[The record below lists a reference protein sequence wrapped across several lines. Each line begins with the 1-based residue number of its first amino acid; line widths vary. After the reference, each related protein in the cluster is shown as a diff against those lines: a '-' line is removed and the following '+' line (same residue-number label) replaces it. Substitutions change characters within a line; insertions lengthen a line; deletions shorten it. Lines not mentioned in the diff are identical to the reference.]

1 MSKRILVVDDDIDF
15 LENLR
20 IVISS
25 AGYDV
30 LTAENP
36 DQARGKLEQNTIDLI
51 VLDVM
56 MVKDSDGFNFAQSLK
71 ADPAYRHIPIIM
83 ATAVNQKQ
91 DAFTFGKDTDG
102 GFLPVEKFMEKPIA
116 ADQLLS
122 AITELTQ

>member
-1 MSKRILVVDDDIDF
+1 MSERILVVDDDIDF
-15 LENLR
+15 LENMR

-25 AGYDV
+25 RGYDV

-36 DQARGKLEQNTIDLI
+36 EQARKKIESNPIGLI

-56 MVKDSDGFNFAQSLK
+56 MVKDSDGFNLAQSLK
-71 ADPAYRHIPIIM
+71 ADPRTSHIPIIM

-102 GFLPVEKFMEKPIA
+102 SFLPVEKFMEKPIKADELLA
-116 ADQLLS
+116 AIDELLR
-122 AITELTQ
+122 

>member
-1 MSKRILVVDDDIDF
+1 MSKRILIVDDDIDF
-15 LENLR
+15 LENMR

-36 DQARGKLEQNTIDLI
+36 SQARAKLATHTIDLL

-56 MVKDSDGFNFAQSLK
+56 MEKDSDGFNLAQSLK
-71 ADPAYRHIPIIM
+71 ADPQYQHIPIIM

-102 GFLPVEKFMEKPIA
+102 DFLPVEKFMEKPISP
-116 ADQLLS
+116 DQLLA
-122 AITELTQ
+122 AITELSN